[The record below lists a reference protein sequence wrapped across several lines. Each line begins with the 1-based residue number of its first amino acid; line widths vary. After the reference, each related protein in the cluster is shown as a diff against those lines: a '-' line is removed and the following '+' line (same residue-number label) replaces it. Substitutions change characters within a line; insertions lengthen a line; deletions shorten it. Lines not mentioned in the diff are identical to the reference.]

1 MLILSLSLCISV
13 TDTNRTS
20 LFPITLPKQTLPT
33 HRHNQVQSPFSLT
46 CALSLSHDITHSNNH
61 LSSHFTIT
69 ILTVLPKLEP
79 ISKHKLK
86 AVVVAQLVE
95 RSLPKTMI
103 LGSNPAIGNIIRYQ
117 LYLKHAS
124 SISHPYTP
132 YTISF
137 FFLYL
142 SHTLVHPNWHIHS
155 FNSTINSA

>member
-1 MLILSLSLCISV
+1 M
-13 TDTNRTS
+13 
-20 LFPITLPKQTLPT
+20 
-33 HRHNQVQSPFSLT
+33 
-46 CALSLSHDITHSNNH
+46 
-61 LSSHFTIT
+61 
-69 ILTVLPKLEP
+69 PKLEH

-103 LGSNPAIGNIIRYQ
+103 LGSNPAIGNIIHYQ

-142 SHTLVHPNWHIHS
+142 SHTLVHPN
-155 FNSTINSA
+155 